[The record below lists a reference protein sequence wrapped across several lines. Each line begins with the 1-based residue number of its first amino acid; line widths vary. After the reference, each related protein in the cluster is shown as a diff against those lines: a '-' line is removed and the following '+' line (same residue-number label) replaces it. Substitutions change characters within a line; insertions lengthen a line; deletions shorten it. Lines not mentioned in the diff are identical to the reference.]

1 MQKAHDNLIFGVEC
15 CGSVAKCWFLVA
27 SGASCEEAGCASMV
41 APIAQYRRFNASP
54 GLGDRAASVE
64 GATCG
69 RMNGGGDSSGEE
81 DALAFGG
88 GPPRVPGLV
97 YRNRFCPIANRFSL
111 IPETVTHRRRPGW
124 NRSRC
129 RDGGSQEGIF
139 RSTGEMGGSQEVR
152 PIGFYGLDGEVPM
165 VSRAFAASFR
175 ACSSVVVAVLAA
187 RSEAP
192 LSACSACCRAAAAP
206 ASACV
211 RAC

>member
-1 MQKAHDNLIFGVEC
+1 MTTSSLGSNAAVLWRNAGFWLPVERPVKRQAGC
-15 CGSVAKCWFLVA
+15 PLLPKSRRI
-27 SGASCEEAGCASMV
+27 GASM
-41 APIAQYRRFNASP
+41 RRF
-54 GLGDRAASVE
+54 GDRAASVE

-69 RMNGGGDSSGEE
+69 RMNGGGDSSGED

-97 YRNRFCPIANRFSL
+97 YHNRFCPIANRFSL
-111 IPETVTHRRRPGW
+111 ISETASRRRRPGW

-139 RSTGEMGGSQEVR
+139 RSTGGMGGSQEVR

-192 LSACSACCRAAAAP
+192 LSACSVCCRAAAAP